1 MKNQVFE
8 KVITIEN
15 YQDIN
20 FLGSD
25 GRKVEICKIQYSFK
39 NEIGTCF
46 KEINVPYEYINEL
59 KNGTY
64 PRKAIVLFE
73 VDDFTRKPKITGF
86 KFGNN

>member
-1 MKNQVFE
+1 MKSQVFE

-15 YQDIN
+15 YSDIN
-20 FLGSD
+20 FVNSEN
-25 GRKVEICKIQYSFK
+25 RKVEICKIQYSFK

-46 KEINVPYEYINEL
+46 REVTIPYEYVNEL

-64 PRKAIVLFE
+64 PRRAILLFE
-73 VDDFTRKPKITGF
+73 VDDFTRKPKITGL